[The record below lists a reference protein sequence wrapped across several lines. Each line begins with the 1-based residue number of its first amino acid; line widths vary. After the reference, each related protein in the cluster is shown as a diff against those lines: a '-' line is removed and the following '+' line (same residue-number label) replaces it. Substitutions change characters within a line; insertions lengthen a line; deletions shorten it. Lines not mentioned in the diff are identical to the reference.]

1 MEYQEFKKCVVDSLE
16 KELQGAGKIEIHRVQ
31 KNNRKELDGLMV
43 LREGCSV
50 APALY
55 LNEYYDDYQKGCT
68 LGSIVG
74 EITDFYKYG
83 KDDTKGID
91 MDFYRDYEKVKEHV
105 MFRVINYE
113 KNRELLEKVP
123 YIHVMDLAMVFY
135 CKYNH
140 SRLGNIMIL
149 IYNSHLQMWKVE
161 AVDLYED
168 AMENT
173 PKKLP
178 VELRTMAEIMRE
190 SIMGEELELTEKE
203 LENFPMDESI
213 YVLTNYLRQ
222 YGAAAMFYP
231 NVLNR
236 FSMAVGGD
244 FYIIPSSVHEVL
256 LLPARD
262 YKQEHLQQ
270 MVVQVNETQVAPEE
284 VLSNSVY
291 RYSKKLKKI
300 LYQSQITKV

>member
-16 KELQGAGKIEIHRVQ
+16 KELHGTGKVEIHRVT

-55 LNEYYDDYQKGCT
+55 LDEYFEDYQNGCS

-74 EITDFYKYG
+74 EITDFYRYG
-83 KDDTKGID
+83 KDDTRGID
-91 MDFYRDYEKVKEHV
+91 MDFYRDYEKVKDNV
-105 MFRVINYE
+105 MFKLIHYE

-123 YIHVMDLAMVFY
+123 YIHVLDLAAVFY
-135 CKYNH
+135 CKYDH
-140 SRLGNIMIL
+140 PMLGNIMIL
-149 IYNSHLQMWKVE
+149 IYNSHLQMWGAE
-161 AVDLYED
+161 AADLYE
-168 AMENT
+168 ASMVNT

-178 VELRTMAEIMRE
+178 VEIISMGDIMRQGIL
-190 SIMGEELELTEKE
+190 SEELDLTEQE
-203 LENFPMDESI
+203 LAIFPMDSNI

-222 YGAAAMFYP
+222 FGAAAMLYP
-231 NVLNR
+231 NVLQR

-244 FYIIPSSVHEVL
+244 FYIIPSSIHEVL
-256 LLPARD
+256 LLPAKD
-262 YKQEHLQQ
+262 YSQELLKQ
-270 MVVQVNETQVAPEE
+270 MVVQVNKTQVAPEE
-284 VLSNSVY
+284 VLSDSVY

-300 LYQSQITKV
+300 LY

>member
-1 MEYQEFKKCVVDSLE
+1 MEYKEFKKCVVDSLE
-16 KELQGAGKIEIHRVQ
+16 KELQGTGKIEIHPVQ
-31 KNNRKELDGLMV
+31 RNNQKVLDGLMV

-55 LNEYYDDYQKGCT
+55 LNEYFEDYQKGGS

-83 KDDTKGID
+83 KDNTEGID
-91 MDFYRDYEKVKEHV
+91 MDFYKNYDKVKEYV
-105 MFRVINYE
+105 MFKLINYE

-123 YIHVMDLAMVFY
+123 YLHMLDLAMVFY

-140 SRLGNIMIL
+140 PMLGNIMIL
-149 IYNSHLQMWKVE
+149 VYDSHLQMWEVE
-161 AVDLYED
+161 AADLYEI

-173 PKKLP
+173 PRKLP
-178 VELRTMAEIMRE
+178 VEIKSMGDVMRE
-190 SIMGEELELTEKE
+190 SIIKEELELSEQE
-203 LENFPMDESI
+203 MDCLPMDESI

-222 YGAAAMFYP
+222 FGAAAMFYP

-236 FSMAVGGD
+236 FSLAIGGD

-256 LLPARD
+256 LLPAKD
-262 YKQEHLQQ
+262 YKQELLKQ
-270 MVVQVNETQVAPEE
+270 MVVSINETQVPTED

-291 RYSKKLKKI
+291 RYSKKQKKI
-300 LYQSQITKV
+300 LY